1 MERLHSL
8 KHILFSQK
16 GTIIFPFSRVHKFNP
31 NCKNMFTGE
40 INWYFNWKRRY
51 GVMLRQNKTGISTVF
66 WAIFM
71 VIIVTFSAV
80 NSWPKASNLN
90 GDEDE
95 GWYIACIVE
104 KKAV

>member
-1 MERLHSL
+1 
-8 KHILFSQK
+8 
-16 GTIIFPFSRVHKFNP
+16 
-31 NCKNMFTGE
+31 
-40 INWYFNWKRRY
+40 
-51 GVMLRQNKTGISTVF
+51 MLRQNKTGISTVF